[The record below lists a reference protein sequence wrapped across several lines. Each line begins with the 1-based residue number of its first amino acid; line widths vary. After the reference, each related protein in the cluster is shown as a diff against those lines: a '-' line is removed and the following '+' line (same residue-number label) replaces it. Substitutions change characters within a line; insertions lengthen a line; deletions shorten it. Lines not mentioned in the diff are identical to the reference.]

1 MVPEIRSKPQTSH
14 ERHPVPGGAGR
25 SARRKR
31 RLTVEYW
38 PVVSHHPT
46 VRPARIGRAS
56 HPGNLRPSARWL
68 DDSVRGSINCGG
80 SDPKPLAQC
89 RVEPLEG
96 SVDPSPSAKP
106 VLDSSPRWELL
117 VGQEPPGATA
127 PQDVED
133 RVEDRRKLYIS
144 WVVLACW
151 ETRDGVRCT
160 PVGRRTTRLCISF
173 S

>member
-14 ERHPVPGGAGR
+14 ERQPVPGGAGR

-31 RLTVEYW
+31 RTNRGVW
-38 PVVSHHPT
+38 AGVVSHHPT

-56 HPGNLRPSARWL
+56 HPGNPRPSARWL
-68 DDSVRGSINCGG
+68 DDSVRGSVNSGG
-80 SDPKPLAQC
+80 SDPKPLAQLAQC

-117 VGQEPPGATA
+117 VGQEPPGPTA

-133 RVEDRRKLYIS
+133 RVEDMAQTLCILCRPRLLGDPR
-144 WVVLACW
+144 W
-151 ETRDGVRCT
+151 GRCT
-160 PVGRRTTRLCISF
+160 PVGRRTT
-173 S
+173 